1 MVRAFGAHGQSRR
14 FDDVRATS
22 ALPLTADV
30 RCEDQYVRKV
40 PEATL
45 QARLEAEVG
54 HMGPLPPYGHRLAG
68 CFLVLYLIKVVKN
81 PF

>member
-1 MVRAFGAHGQSRR
+1 MLAFANCGRAVHTFRGS
-14 FDDVRATS
+14 
-22 ALPLTADV
+22 
-30 RCEDQYVRKV
+30 YV

-54 HMGPLPPYGHRLAG
+54 HMGPLPPCHRLAG

>member
-1 MVRAFGAHGQSRR
+1 MRCRLANFGRAVAHVRGS
-14 FDDVRATS
+14 
-22 ALPLTADV
+22 
-30 RCEDQYVRKV
+30 YV

-45 QARLEAEVG
+45 QARLEAEVS
-54 HMGPLPPYGHRLAG
+54 HKGPLPPYGHRLAG

>member
-1 MVRAFGAHGQSRR
+1 
-14 FDDVRATS
+14 
-22 ALPLTADV
+22 
-30 RCEDQYVRKV
+30 V

-54 HMGPLPPYGHRLAG
+54 HMGPLPASVIALPDVSWYSTL
-68 CFLVLYLIKVVKN
+68 FKVVEN

>member
-1 MVRAFGAHGQSRR
+1 MSALGQSRR
-14 FDDVRATS
+14 FDSQVTS
-22 ALPLTADV
+22 ACLTPSPAVDSQV
-30 RCEDQYVRKV
+30 SQHVSNV

-68 CFLVLYLIKVVKN
+68 CFLVLYLTKVVKN

>member
-1 MVRAFGAHGQSRR
+1 MFVAFRTLGRTATGMVQFLFAGLIRI
-14 FDDVRATS
+14 
-22 ALPLTADV
+22 
-30 RCEDQYVRKV
+30 KV

-68 CFLVLYLIKVVKN
+68 CFLVLYLTKVVKN

>member
-1 MVRAFGAHGQSRR
+1 MAPLGHSRR
-14 FDDVRATS
+14 FDRWTATS
-22 ALPLTADV
+22 GPPRSADIRRV
-30 RCEDQYVRKV
+30 SQHVSNV

-45 QARLEAEVG
+45 QARLGAEVG

-68 CFLVLYLIKVVKN
+68 CSLALYLTKVVKN